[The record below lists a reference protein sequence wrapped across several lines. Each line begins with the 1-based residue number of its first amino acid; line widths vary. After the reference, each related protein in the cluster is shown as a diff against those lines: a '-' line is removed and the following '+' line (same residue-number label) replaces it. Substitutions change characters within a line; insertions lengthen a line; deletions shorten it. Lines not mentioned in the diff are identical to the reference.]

1 MTGSLNTTSPTTLPK
16 AEQALRAHQAMIM
29 RRDRASYEE
38 IAERLGY
45 HDRASAYRAVH
56 RYITKM
62 ATSDDVQ
69 ALRQLE
75 ADGLDALQ
83 RNYLVRAK
91 GDIAVA
97 RLVLNISARRSR
109 LLGLD
114 RNEQRIAGALEASA
128 VADIAQVSM
137 LQGALTGSSAEVV
150 VRQCRGRD
158 DQQPELRV
166 HSYQEHQHHQSLA
179 DGRVRPRP

>member
-1 MTGSLNTTSPTTLPK
+1 MSGPLNTTSPTTPQRV
-16 AEQALRAHQAMIM
+16 EQALRAHQAVIM

-45 HDRASAYRAVH
+45 HDRASAYRAVY

-91 GDIAVA
+91 GDIAA
-97 RLVLNISARRSR
+97 AKLVLDISARRSR

-114 RNEQRIAGALEASA
+114 RNEQRIGGALEASA

-137 LQGALTGSSAEVV
+137 LQAALVEAMNDAGMPLDLQDRLLDGLNRRLASEPDGAGDVIKGEV
-150 VRQCRGRD
+150 D
-158 DQQPELRV
+158 D
-166 HSYQEHQHHQSLA
+166 
-179 DGRVRPRP
+179 D